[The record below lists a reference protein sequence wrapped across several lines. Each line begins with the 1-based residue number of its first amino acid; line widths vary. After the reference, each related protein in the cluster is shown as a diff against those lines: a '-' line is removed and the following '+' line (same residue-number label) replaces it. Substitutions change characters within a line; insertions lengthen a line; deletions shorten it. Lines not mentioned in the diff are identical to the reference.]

1 MDMTAGTMAANGP
14 DELHAKVVL
23 RSSEFR
29 LKRQDDWL
37 ALESLISRAERRGI
51 KALNAEDL
59 QRLPVLYRSTI
70 SALSV
75 ARSIALDRALL
86 NYLENL
92 SLRAFL
98 VVYGPRGTLLQ
109 GMSRF
114 FGHDFPAA
122 VRSAAPH
129 FFLALFIMAAGIAA
143 GFILTAS
150 DEGWFSSLVP
160 AGLAVDRGPESTRED
175 LLTREIFAPWEG
187 PAHAFALFANTLFQ
201 NNTMVGILCFSLG
214 LAAGIPTIL
223 LLLHNGLILGA
234 FLGLHYNRGL
244 TFEIVGWLS
253 IHGVTEIT
261 AILLCGA
268 GGLLI
273 ADKIVFPGRYS
284 RLQSLGI
291 HGRVAAQIVIGAVL
305 LFFVAA
311 ILEGG
316 FRQLIQSTL
325 WRYAIGWS
333 IGTLWLLYFVK
344 AGRRE
349 DG

>member
-1 MDMTAGTMAANGP
+1 MPITADTTADSAP
-14 DELHAKVVL
+14 EALHAKVIL

-29 LKRQDDWL
+29 LRRQEDWL
-37 ALESLISRAERRGI
+37 ALEALISRAERRGI
-51 KALNAEDL
+51 KTLSAEDL
-59 QRLPVLYRSTI
+59 QRLPVLYRSTV

-114 FGHDFPAA
+114 FTRDFPVA
-122 VRSAAPH
+122 VRAAAPH
-129 FFLALFIMAAGIAA
+129 LLVAFLVLAAGIAA
-143 GFILTAS
+143 GFLLTAS
-150 DEGWFSSLVP
+150 DESWFNTLMPSGI
-160 AGLAVDRGPESTRED
+160 AADRGPESTRED
-175 LLTREIFAPWEG
+175 LLTHEIFAPWDG
-187 PAHAFALFANTLFQ
+187 PARAFALFANTLFQ
-201 NNTMVGILCFSLG
+201 NNTMVGVLAFSLG
-214 LAAGIPTIL
+214 LAAGVPTIL
-223 LLLHNGLILGA
+223 LLLYNGLSLGA
-234 FLGLHYNRGL
+234 FVALHYNRGL
-244 TFEIVGWLS
+244 TVEILGWLS

-291 HGRVAAQIVIGAVL
+291 HGRVAAQIAIGAML

-316 FRQLIQSTL
+316 FRQLVQSTPL
-325 WRYAIGWS
+325 RFAIGW
-333 IGTLWLLYFVK
+333 GLGALWLIYFVK
-344 AGRRE
+344 AGRE
-349 DG
+349 GDG